1 MKIKSGLINKLAAQH
16 KQLGVDATIKIA
28 DAIDASIER
37 LGLSADISLI
47 NKLAAAIELGEFIIS
62 RRLDESVSVADLQQT
77 YVGKILSDTS
87 LLTEAMS
94 ANIEQVKS
102 ESLSASDNVIVALT
116 FYRTLSDAFAI
127 DDAISLE
134 RNYGITKQNVA
145 SASDA
150 HYWAT
155 TKAVIDSASASD
167 SLSAAIEKPLT
178 EAMSASDALSYAAHY
193 RPAYRDE
200 VSVSDFFAVGTD
212 ATKNNAANASDTHY
226 LSATKAV
233 MDAAAALDSASV
245 NIGQVRADAAKL
257 KDKVTV
263 SSHYHRILAD
273 AVAMYDAMVLSGREL
288 SSTSLANATDAHYWA
303 TTKRVTDTTLALDS
317 ASTVLEKPLTDAMS
331 TLDTFSYA
339 AQYRRALEDVLSV
352 SDIMLISDLDIG
364 SISLANIRDQHAL
377 SINTNYADAA
387 SLSDVHSFT
396 ASKALT
402 ESIGATDYVSF
413 QFTND
418 KKPVFNGVTFNT
430 STFG

>member
-102 ESLSASDNVIVALT
+102 ESLSTSDNVIVALT

-155 TKAVIDSASASD
+155 TKAVIDTALTTDSARTA
-167 SLSAAIEKPLT
+167 LEKPLT
-178 EAMSASDALSYAAHY
+178 ESMAALDTFSYAAHY
-193 RPAYRDE
+193 RLAYE
-200 VSVSDFFAVGTD
+200 
-212 ATKNNAANASDTHY
+212 DT
-226 LSATKAV
+226 LSLGDSLV
-233 MDAAAALDSASV
+233 M
-245 NIGQVRADAAKL
+245 
-257 KDKVTV
+257 
-263 SSHYHRILAD
+263 
-273 AVAMYDAMVLSGREL
+273 SGREL

-303 TTKRVTDTTLALDS
+303 TTKRVTDATLALDS

-352 SDIMLISDLDIG
+352 SDIILISDLDIG

-396 ASKALT
+396 ASKLLT
-402 ESIGATDYVSF
+402 ESIGATDYISF